1 MTTSRTTMMVAGFLT
16 LAAVALAAETIG
28 SRSGNVTT
36 ASAQPRGI
44 FTGEYVDG
52 VPVYRL
58 PALTVIAD
66 RDGLQTK
73 TERDET
79 LERAR
84 QVRAKVV
91 ARPPA

>member
-1 MTTSRTTMMVAGFLT
+1 MTTSRATMMVAGFLT

-36 ASAQPRGI
+36 ASAQQRGF

-66 RDGLQTK
+66 RDGLQAK
-73 TERDET
+73 TERGET
-79 LERAR
+79 VEHAR

-91 ARPPA
+91 PRPPA